1 MSTIAVRNPQNLLSS
16 RAAGARR
23 VAPRRRLAVPLNVT
37 VLRSGVPDAVPGRSI
52 DVGEG
57 GVGAVLAAELFPGEL
72 VGVEFRLPDSGFVL
86 AKARVCYQEK
96 LRCGLQFLAIPADQR
111 EMLGSW
117 ALERPERERRV
128 VMENKTGQAA
138 RVQNRNQPPLPK
150 FVSDARPV
158 RTPQANTPV
167 AKSKSAATYLR
178 RKIVMVLAASV
189 IVAGAVGWW
198 QWEQGWQELESRLPG
213 HSVEAVQ
220 PTVAVPQD
228 VMLRLLVHKVD
239 PRGGMKA
246 TGVAVLAAVIG
257 RDGSV
262 ISLRPVSGP
271 DILTRAAMDA
281 LQWWKFEPY
290 RQKGQAVPVETTFA
304 IEFR

>member
-1 MSTIAVRNPQNLLSS
+1 MSTIAVRTPQNSLHP
-16 RAAGARR
+16 ATPVGRR
-23 VAPRRRLAVPLNVT
+23 VVPRRRLAVPLNVT

-57 GVGAVLAAELFPGEL
+57 GVGAVLAAEVFPGEL
-72 VGVEFRLPDSGFVL
+72 VGVEFRLPESGFVL
-86 AKARVCYQEK
+86 AKARVCYQDR

-111 EMLGSW
+111 EMLGAW
-117 ALERPERERRV
+117 ALERPERSV
-128 VMENKTGQAA
+128 QPVTQSKSQPAA
-138 RVQNRNQPPLPK
+138 RVQRENQSQIQRT
-150 FVSDARPV
+150 VSLVRPV
-158 RTPQANTPV
+158 KTSQTKASFQ
-167 AKSKSAATYLR
+167 SKSSARYSR

-213 HSVEAVQ
+213 QRIEVAQ
-220 PTVAVPQD
+220 PTVAVSQE
-228 VMLRLLVHKVD
+228 VMLRLLIHKVE
-239 PRGGMKA
+239 PRGGMKV
-246 TGVAVLAAVIG
+246 TGVAVLNAVIG
-257 RDGSV
+257 SDGSV

-271 DILTRAAMDA
+271 DMLTRAAMDA

-290 RQKGQAVPVETTFA
+290 RQNGQPVSVETTFA